1 VLFLFSCVA
10 RLAPTPTWPLQPLQ
24 PLAQLQLL
32 QVVLV
37 LPPLRSLRM
46 IAVAPLREK
55 QDETSCAQVVSN
67 IVIVR
72 AGV

>member
-1 VLFLFSCVA
+1 VLFLFSCV
-10 RLAPTPTWPLQPLQ
+10 APTPTWPLQPLQ
-24 PLAQLQLL
+24 PLAQLL
-32 QVVLV
+32 QVV

-46 IAVAPLREK
+46 IAVAPLREQ
-55 QDETSCAQVVSN
+55 QDETSCDEVVSN